1 MMFRNKLIF
10 GKLATRKVTGL
21 ASAAVILSLTACGG
35 DTLSDIETDLAN
47 GEDVNISLSTN
58 DEGNLVI
65 GIADDDDG
73 VMMDDGT
80 MMPDAGM
87 VETITFSLNSEITVP
102 PANVDGASG
111 EATIMVNTETGAISG
126 SVSVSGLTGP
136 ATAAH
141 VHAGGPGEAG
151 PIVVGMES
159 NADGSVWT
167 VMEGAVLDTAALA
180 LLEEGNLYINVHTE
194 ANAPGEIRGQ
204 IVDESATPTSGL
216 TVTLTNTS
224 ANQPMTP
231 PIVILHNA
239 PDADNGA
246 RFFEVG
252 QPASDQI
259 IAIAENGDN
268 APMLQLI
275 GYLTDQGRV
284 SEHAVGF
291 ADPENPGPLLPG
303 MTASVDLDLLNEDQ
317 RMTIVSMVVC
327 TNDGFSA
334 ANAHTLA
341 TDVAETF
348 VTPIFDAGSET
359 NVLSLNYWVPPC
371 SPDGTSDNI
380 TDNENGSIMMHPGQS
395 GSENPDFDFE
405 AGTRY
410 LEVTIT
416 RNQ

>member
-1 MMFRNKLIF
+1 MTRMIKPTTGMQSFRK
-10 GKLATRKVTGL
+10 ATGL
-21 ASAAVILSLTACGG
+21 ASAAVILALTGCVA
-35 DTLSDIETDLAN
+35 DTLDGIEAGLEN
-47 GEDVNISLSTN
+47 GEDINLTLSTN
-58 DEGNLVI
+58 DDGNLVVAI
-65 GIADDDDG
+65 NGDDDTV

-80 MMPDAGM
+80 PMADADS
-87 VETITFSLNSEITVP
+87 VETISFPLTSDITVP

-111 EATIMVNTETGAISG
+111 EAEITVNTVTGAISG
-126 SVSVSGLTGP
+126 SVTVSGLTGP

-141 VHAGGPGEAG
+141 VHAGGPGVAG

-167 VMEGAVLDTAALA
+167 VMEGAALDADAIALFEA
-180 LLEEGNLYINVHTE
+180 GELYINVHTE

-204 IVDESATPTSGL
+204 LVDASVAATGSL

-224 ANQPMTP
+224 DSQPMTP
-231 PIVILHNA
+231 PVVVLHNA

-246 RFFEVG
+246 RFFEPG
-252 QPASDQI
+252 QPASSQI

-268 APMLQLI
+268 GPMLDLI

-303 MTASVDLDLLNEDQ
+303 MTATVDLDLQSDDQ

-341 TDVAETF
+341 ADVTETF
-348 VTPIFDAGSET
+348 VTPVFDAGSET

-371 SPDGTSDNI
+371 SPDGSENI
-380 TDNENGSIMMHPGQS
+380 TDDENGSITMHPGQS
-395 GSENPDFDFE
+395 GSENPVFDFE
-405 AGTRY
+405 AGSRF

-416 RNQ
+416 RN

>member
-1 MMFRNKLIF
+1 MTRTLKPTF
-10 GKLATRKVTGL
+10 GKNSIRTATGL
-21 ASAAVILSLTACGG
+21 ASAAVILALTGCVA
-35 DTLSDIETDLAN
+35 DTLDGIEADLAN
-47 GEDVNISLSTN
+47 GEEVNLTLSTN
-58 DEGNLVI
+58 DDGNLVV
-65 GIADDDDG
+65 GIAGDDSAP
-73 VMMDDGT
+73 VMMDDGS
-80 MMPDAGM
+80 MMADAGN
-87 VETITFSLNSEITVP
+87 VETVSFSLNSEITVP

-111 EATIMVNTETGAISG
+111 EATITVNTDTGAISG
-126 SVSVSGLTGP
+126 SVSVAGLTGP

-151 PIVVGMES
+151 PVVVGMES

-167 VMEGAVLDTAALA
+167 VMEGAALDADAIALFEA
-180 LLEEGNLYINVHTE
+180 GNLYINVHTE

-204 IVDESATPTSGL
+204 LVDASAVASGGL

-224 ANQPMTP
+224 ASQPMTP

-246 RFFEVG
+246 RIFEVG
-252 QPASDQI
+252 QPASSQI
-259 IAIAENGDN
+259 IAIAENGN
-268 APMLQLI
+268 NGPMLDLI

-291 ADPENPGPLLPG
+291 ADPANPGPLLPG
-303 MTASVDLDLLNEDQ
+303 MTATVDLDLQSDDQ

-334 ANAHTLA
+334 ANSHTLSA
-341 TDVAETF
+341 DVSETF
-348 VTPIFDAGSET
+348 ATPIFDAGSET

-371 SPDGTSDNI
+371 SPDGSSDNI
-380 TDNENGSIMMHPGQS
+380 TDDENGSITMHPGQS

-405 AGTRY
+405 AGSRL

-416 RNQ
+416 RN

>member
-1 MMFRNKLIF
+1 MTRTLKPTF
-10 GKLATRKVTGL
+10 GKKAFRTA
-21 ASAAVILSLTACGG
+21 ASAAVILSLTACVA
-35 DTLSDIETDLAN
+35 DTLDGIEAELAN
-47 GEDVNISLSTN
+47 GEEVNLTLSTN
-58 DEGNLVI
+58 DDGNLVI
-65 GIADDDDG
+65 GIADDDDTP
-73 VMMDDGT
+73 MMV
-80 MMPDAGM
+80 DAGN
-87 VETITFSLNSEITVP
+87 VETVSFSLNSEITVP

-111 EATIMVNTETGAISG
+111 EATITVNTDTGAISG

-167 VMEGAVLDTAALA
+167 VMEGAALDADAIALFEA
-180 LLEEGNLYINVHTE
+180 GNLYINVHTE

-204 IVDESATPTSGL
+204 LVDAATSATGGL

-224 ANQPMTP
+224 ASQPMTP

-246 RFFEVG
+246 RIFEVG
-252 QPASDQI
+252 QPASSQI
-259 IAIAENGDN
+259 VAIAENGN
-268 APMLQLI
+268 NGPMLDLI

-291 ADPENPGPLLPG
+291 ADPANPGPLLPG
-303 MTASVDLDLLNEDQ
+303 MTATVDLDLQSDDQ

-334 ANAHTLA
+334 ANAHTLSA
-341 TDVAETF
+341 DVSETF

-371 SPDGTSDNI
+371 SPDGSDNI
-380 TDNENGSIMMHPGQS
+380 TDDENGSITMHPGQS
-395 GSENPDFDFE
+395 GSENPAFDFD
-405 AGTRY
+405 AGSRF

-416 RNQ
+416 RN

>member
-1 MMFRNKLIF
+1 MTRTLKPTF
-10 GKLATRKVTGL
+10 GKNSIRTATGL
-21 ASAAVILSLTACGG
+21 ASAAVILALTGCVA
-35 DTLSDIETDLAN
+35 DTLDGIEADLAN
-47 GEDVNISLSTN
+47 GEEVNLTLSTN
-58 DEGNLVI
+58 DDGNLVV
-65 GIADDDDG
+65 GIAGDDSAP
-73 VMMDDGT
+73 VMMDDGS
-80 MMPDAGM
+80 MMADAGN
-87 VETITFSLNSEITVP
+87 VETVSFSLNSEITVP
-102 PANVDGASG
+102 PASVDGASG
-111 EATIMVNTETGAISG
+111 EATITVNTDTGAISG
-126 SVSVSGLTGP
+126 SVSVAGLTGP

-151 PIVVGMES
+151 PVVVGMES

-167 VMEGAVLDTAALA
+167 VMEGAALDADAIALFEA
-180 LLEEGNLYINVHTE
+180 GNLYINVHTE

-204 IVDESATPTSGL
+204 LVDASAVASGGL

-224 ANQPMTP
+224 ASQPMTP

-246 RFFEVG
+246 RIFEVG
-252 QPASDQI
+252 QPASSQI
-259 IAIAENGDN
+259 IAIAENGN
-268 APMLQLI
+268 NGPMLDLI

-291 ADPENPGPLLPG
+291 ADPANPGPLLPG
-303 MTASVDLDLLNEDQ
+303 MTATVDLDLQSDDQ

-334 ANAHTLA
+334 ANSHTLSA
-341 TDVAETF
+341 DVSETF
-348 VTPIFDAGSET
+348 ATPIFDAGSET

-371 SPDGTSDNI
+371 SPDGSSDNI
-380 TDNENGSIMMHPGQS
+380 TDDENGSITMHPGQS

-405 AGTRY
+405 AGSRM

-416 RNQ
+416 RK

>member
-1 MMFRNKLIF
+1 M
-10 GKLATRKVTGL
+10 
-21 ASAAVILSLTACGG
+21 
-35 DTLSDIETDLAN
+35 
-47 GEDVNISLSTN
+47 
-58 DEGNLVI
+58 
-65 GIADDDDG
+65 
-73 VMMDDGT
+73 
-80 MMPDAGM
+80 
-87 VETITFSLNSEITVP
+87 P

-111 EATIMVNTETGAISG
+111 EAEITVNTVTGAISG
-126 SVSVSGLTGP
+126 SVTVSGLTGP

-141 VHAGGPGEAG
+141 VHAGGPGVAG

-167 VMEGAVLDTAALA
+167 VMEGAALDADAIALFEA
-180 LLEEGNLYINVHTE
+180 GELYINVHTE

-204 IVDESATPTSGL
+204 LVDASVAATGSL

-224 ANQPMTP
+224 DSQPMTP
-231 PIVILHNA
+231 PVVVLHNA

-246 RFFEVG
+246 RFFEPG
-252 QPASDQI
+252 QPASSQI

-268 APMLQLI
+268 GPMLDLI

-303 MTASVDLDLLNEDQ
+303 MTATVDLDLQSDDQ

-341 TDVAETF
+341 ADVTETF
-348 VTPIFDAGSET
+348 VTPVFDAGSET

-371 SPDGTSDNI
+371 SPDGSENI
-380 TDNENGSIMMHPGQS
+380 TDDENGSITMHPGQS
-395 GSENPDFDFE
+395 GSENPVFDFE
-405 AGTRY
+405 AGSRF

-416 RNQ
+416 RN

>member
-1 MMFRNKLIF
+1 MTRMIKPTTGMQSFRK
-10 GKLATRKVTGL
+10 ATGL
-21 ASAAVILSLTACGG
+21 ASAAVILALTGCVA
-35 DTLSDIETDLAN
+35 DTLDGIEAGLEN
-47 GEDVNISLSTN
+47 GEDINLTLSTN
-58 DEGNLVI
+58 DDGNLVVAI
-65 GIADDDDG
+65 NGDDDTV

-80 MMPDAGM
+80 PMADADS
-87 VETITFSLNSEITVP
+87 VETISFPLTSDITVP

-111 EATIMVNTETGAISG
+111 EAEITVNTVTGAISG
-126 SVSVSGLTGP
+126 SVTVSGLTGP

-141 VHAGGPGEAG
+141 VHAGGPGVAG

-167 VMEGAVLDTAALA
+167 VMEGAALDADAIALFEA
-180 LLEEGNLYINVHTE
+180 GELYINVHTE

-204 IVDESATPTSGL
+204 LVDASVAATGSL

-224 ANQPMTP
+224 DSQPMTP
-231 PIVILHNA
+231 PVVVLHNA

-246 RFFEVG
+246 RFFEPG
-252 QPASDQI
+252 QPASSQI

-268 APMLQLI
+268 GPMLDLI

-303 MTASVDLDLLNEDQ
+303 MTATVDLDLQSDDQ

-341 TDVAETF
+341 ADVTETF
-348 VTPIFDAGSET
+348 VTPVFDAGSET

-371 SPDGTSDNI
+371 SPDGSDNI
-380 TDNENGSIMMHPGQS
+380 TDDENGSITMHPGQS
-395 GSENPDFDFE
+395 GSENPAFDFD
-405 AGTRY
+405 AGSRF

-416 RNQ
+416 RN